1 MMPLSKE
8 KLMREKLMR
17 AKQAVSFTLICMVL
31 YWITPGEAQSPPQ
44 KPPVRLYNTA
54 KQKLT
59 EGKQIVGATVFS
71 ADPNIY
77 CAMAN
82 AGYDFLWIEMQHSP
96 LTYEDVARMI
106 WACRGAPAMPFIRVP
121 DATES
126 DIQKATDI
134 GAVGIIVPT
143 VDTVEKAQAAVKWSK
158 YPPEGRR
165 SKGNGQYGALW
176 GNDYRETANENM
188 VVVIMIETPIGV
200 ENAEK
205 IASVPGIDVIFA
217 ASTDLG
223 NFSGHRQGDREYE
236 ALVTRIHDV
245 TLQHGIRLGGP
256 QAWKDRPGFT
266 FFQGPGETQLIQSG
280 ARVNLGP
287 QGGAQ
292 PKVAPIEG
300 ATPH

>member
-17 AKQAVSFTLICMVL
+17 AKQAVSFTLICLVL

-71 ADPNIY
+71 PDPNIY

-106 WACRGAPAMPFIRVP
+106 WACRGASAMPFVRVP

-134 GAVGIIVPT
+134 GALGIIVPT
-143 VDTVEKAQAAVKWSK
+143 VDTEEKAQAAVKWSK

-165 SKGNGQYGALW
+165 SQGNGQYGLC
-176 GNDYRETANENM
+176 
-188 VVVIMIETPIGV
+188 
-200 ENAEK
+200 
-205 IASVPGIDVIFA
+205 
-217 ASTDLG
+217 
-223 NFSGHRQGDREYE
+223 
-236 ALVTRIHDV
+236 
-245 TLQHGIRLGGP
+245 
-256 QAWKDRPGFT
+256 
-266 FFQGPGETQLIQSG
+266 GETTTV
-280 ARVNLGP
+280 RP
-287 QGGAQ
+287 
-292 PKVAPIEG
+292 PMK
-300 ATPH
+300 TWWW